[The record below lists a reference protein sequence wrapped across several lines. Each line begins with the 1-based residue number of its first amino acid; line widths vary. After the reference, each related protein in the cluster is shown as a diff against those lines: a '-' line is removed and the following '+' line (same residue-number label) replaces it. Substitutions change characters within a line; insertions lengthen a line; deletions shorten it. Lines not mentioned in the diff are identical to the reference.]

1 MPAAVRFWVAVLG
14 AGALSGSLYLMVTV
28 GSTGA
33 LVLAYIAQ
41 LPLFL
46 VGLSV
51 GLTASALAGAVAA
64 VMTLALHG
72 IPVTAFFA
80 IAFLLPVL
88 VLVRQGLLSRRNA
101 ADEMEWYPP
110 GLLTGWLV
118 GAGIAIVALGIL
130 FLVLTG
136 GAEASVR
143 AFVGKVFDAAKAAMP
158 RGAAPMGRERAI
170 DLMAGYLPGIALAS
184 LLIMTAFN
192 AVLAQGVLVRFG
204 MNLRPSPDI
213 AALDMPVAFIVVFA
227 AALVAGALLPG
238 DLGYLARNLAPVV
251 MVGGALAGLAVVH
264 AAVRK
269 LDARTWMLVAVY
281 LAAALLV
288 WPIILLAAVGM
299 AEPFLKLRRRLAA
312 V

>member
-1 MPAAVRFWVAVLG
+1 MPAVVRFWVAVLG
-14 AGALSGSLYLMVTV
+14 AGALSGGLYLMVTL

-72 IPVTAFFA
+72 IPVAAIFA

-88 VLVRQGLLSRRNA
+88 VLLRQALLSRRNEA
-101 ADEMEWYPP
+101 GATEWYPP

-118 GAGIAIVALGIL
+118 GIGIAIAAASIL
-130 FLVLTG
+130 FLMLTG

-143 AFVGKVFDAAKAAMP
+143 AFVGKVFDAARAAMP
-158 RGAAPMGRERAI
+158 GGTPPMGREQVI
-170 DLMAGYLPGIALAS
+170 DMMAGYLPGVALGS
-184 LLIMTAFN
+184 LLIMTALN
-192 AVLAQGVLVRFG
+192 GVLAQGVLMRFG

-213 AALDMPVAFIVVFA
+213 AALDLPVAIVAVFA
-227 AALVAGALLPG
+227 GALVAGAVLPG
-238 DLGYLARNLAPVV
+238 DFGYLARNLVPVAL
-251 MVGGALAGLAVVH
+251 VGGALAGLAVVH

-288 WPIILLAAVGM
+288 WPIVLLATVGM
-299 AEPFLKLRRRLAA
+299 AEPFLKLRRRLAG

>member
-1 MPAAVRFWVAVLG
+1 MPAAARFWAAVLG
-14 AGALSGSLYLMVTV
+14 AGALSGAFYLMVTV

-64 VMTLALHG
+64 VMALALHG
-72 IPVTAFFA
+72 IPFMAIFV

-88 VLVRQGLLSRRNA
+88 VLVRQGLLSRGDA
-101 ADEMEWYPP
+101 ADKLEWYPP

-118 GAGIAIVALGIL
+118 GVGIAIMVLGVL
-130 FLVLTG
+130 FLTMTG

-158 RGAAPMGRERAI
+158 RGTPPLGRAQAI

-184 LLIMTAFN
+184 LLIMTAIN
-192 AVLAQGVLVRFG
+192 AALAQGVLVRFG
-204 MNLRPSPDI
+204 VNLRPSPDI
-213 AALDMPVAFIVVFA
+213 AALDLPVALVAVFA

-238 DLGYLARNLAPVV
+238 DLGYLARNLVPVV

-281 LAAALLV
+281 LAAGLLV

-299 AEPFLKLRRRLAA
+299 AEPFLKLRQRLAA

>member
-1 MPAAVRFWVAVLG
+1 MPAIVRFWVAVLG
-14 AGALSGSLYLMVTV
+14 AGALSAGLYLMVTL

-51 GLTASALAGAVAA
+51 GLTASALAGALAA

-72 IPVTAFFA
+72 IPIAAIFV

-88 VLVRQGLLSRRNA
+88 VLVRQALLSRRNEA
-101 ADEMEWYPP
+101 GAMEWYPP
-110 GLLTGWLV
+110 GLLAGWLV
-118 GAGIAIVALGIL
+118 GIGIAITAASIL
-130 FLVLTG
+130 FLALSG

-143 AFVGKVFDAAKAAMP
+143 AFVGKVFDAARAALP
-158 RGAAPMGRERAI
+158 GGTPPMGRDQVI
-170 DLMAGYLPGIALAS
+170 DMMAGYLPGVALGS
-184 LLIMTAFN
+184 LLIMTALN
-192 AVLAQGVLVRFG
+192 AVLAQGVLMRFG
-204 MNLRPSPDI
+204 ANLRPSPDI
-213 AALDMPVAFIVVFA
+213 AALELPVAFVAIFA
-227 AALVAGALLPG
+227 GTLAAGAVLPG

-251 MVGGALAGLAVVH
+251 LIGGALAGLAVVH
-264 AAVRK
+264 TAVRK

-299 AEPFLKLRRRLAA
+299 AEPFLKLRRRLAG